1 MKQYLV
7 VLLIGLSLYSCDFPD
22 YYWKKMPECK
32 VEIAVSHLSY
42 LELYSPEDFRYTF
55 ITFIQENEEIIMHTK
70 FVSENGCITV
80 PILVEKWDKLEGM
93 LKANGES
100 YPKELYE
107 LNWSLQDRN
116 GRTLV
121 VYEDMH
127 CIID

>member
-32 VEIAVSHLSY
+32 VEIAVNHVSY

-70 FVSENGCITV
+70 FVSENGYITV

>member
-7 VLLIGLSLYSCDFPD
+7 ALLVGFSLYSCDFPD
-22 YYWKKMPECK
+22 YYWEKMPECK
-32 VEIAVSHLSY
+32 VEIAVNHVSY
-42 LELYSPEDFRYTF
+42 LERYRPEDFRYSF
-55 ITFIQENEEIIMHTK
+55 ITFTQEDEEIIMYTK

-80 PILVEKWDKLEGM
+80 PVLVERWDKLEGM
-93 LKANGES
+93 LKANGKS

-107 LNWSLQDRN
+107 LHWSLQDRD

-127 CIID
+127 RIID

>member
-32 VEIAVSHLSY
+32 VEIAVNHVSY
-42 LELYSPEDFRYTF
+42 LERYRPEDFRYSF
-55 ITFIQENEEIIMHTK
+55 ITFIQEDEEIIMHTK

-100 YPKELYE
+100 YPKELYK
-107 LNWSLQDRN
+107 LHWSLQDRD
-116 GRTLV
+116 GRTFV

-127 CIID
+127 RIID

>member
-1 MKQYLV
+1 
-7 VLLIGLSLYSCDFPD
+7 
-22 YYWKKMPECK
+22 MPECK
-32 VEIAVSHLSY
+32 VEIAVNHVSY